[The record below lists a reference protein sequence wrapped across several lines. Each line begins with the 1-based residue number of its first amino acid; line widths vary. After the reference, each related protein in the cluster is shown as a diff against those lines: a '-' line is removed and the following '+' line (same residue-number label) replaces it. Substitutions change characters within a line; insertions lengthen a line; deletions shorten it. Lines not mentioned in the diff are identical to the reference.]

1 MPVQPK
7 PRAKSAST
15 GAKSTTKKS
24 PSTSSKPS
32 SSKAPTSKTGT
43 NKTGTSKTAS
53 GKTAGSKKSAGATGS
68 EDTTGQSILSYELK
82 LLTLLIVFAFSLLS
96 LHTDSAGVIGKS
108 LKLILTGLFSMGA
121 FFMPYIV
128 FTIVFMGINRNMT
141 KHRIRIQLATGAL
154 FFALV
159 LFVGLNSL
167 QFTVLNFYTK
177 EGLITAYE
185 QGQQLMG
192 NGAIGNFIFGMFYKP
207 LGQFGTVLLMTGLI
221 MLFLTLAV
229 HLTPSK
235 MLQMIGFTAVKTKD
249 SIIKTN
255 QNVNEAVKNGIEQLN
270 THYDQTEETRQKHKR
285 HILDLMNKDLFPS
298 EQKPTIKEVQLSTDD
313 IEVSY
318 QPDYSRPRLQD
329 HQDAAAD
336 VAITPPLIG
345 TMTGDATGYITID
358 GVPEPKLNPHD
369 DSEFDIVSDVDVDP
383 DFDLSAEFDAD
394 SIDELDLESEGN
406 LENDI
411 RILDF
416 QQISRKKIKDSLKP
430 VGAPVIEAVDETIP
444 IVALTDEENLGVL
457 QDVTDGNV
465 MVAQSKT
472 IEIAEEVSPVDV
484 VQEVFNYEHYV
495 LPNLE
500 QLKEGVPQNSERD
513 RKEIL
518 MKARLLEDT
527 LSNFKIEA
535 KVVQV
540 SKGPMITRFEIQP
553 SPGVKVSRIVNLA
566 DDIALNL
573 AATTIRIVAPIP
585 GKAAVGIEVPN
596 RTTTIVTLRD
606 VIESE
611 TYEQLSSPI
620 RFGLG
625 KEISGLPCVADLAKM
640 PHLLIAGSTGSGK
653 SVCVNT
659 IISSIL
665 FNAKPDEVKF
675 LMIDPKVVE
684 LNVYN
689 GIPHLILPV
698 VTDPKKASI
707 ALNWAVQEMTDRYN
721 KFADC
726 GVRDITSYNKKYE
739 LTGEGQHMP
748 RIVVII
754 DELADLMMVAP
765 NQVEDAICRLAQMAR
780 AAGIHLIVATQ
791 RPSVDVI
798 TGVIKAN
805 IPSRIAF
812 AVSSQIDSRTIIDMA
827 GAEKLL
833 GKGDMLY
840 FPVGESKPK
849 RVQGSFI
856 SEEEVEALVT
866 YVKAQVGGKL
876 LYDHS
881 VLEDVKYSQFAEA
894 DEPIDDLLEDAIRFV
909 IETEKA
915 STSLL
920 QRRFRV
926 GYNRAARLVDELEA
940 RGVVGPSRGSKPR
953 EVTMTWTEYQNLG
966 E

>member
-7 PRAKSAST
+7 PRAKTASK
-15 GAKSTTKKS
+15 GAKGTTKKTGDS
-24 PSTSSKPS
+24 DVKKS
-32 SSKAPTSKTGT
+32 SSKAPITKKTSSGPSSDS
-43 NKTGTSKTAS
+43 TSN
-53 GKTAGSKKSAGATGS
+53 
-68 EDTTGQSILSYELK
+68 QSILSYELK
-82 LLTLLIVFAFSLLS
+82 LLTLLILFAFSLLS
-96 LHTDSAGVIGKS
+96 LHTNSAGVLGKS
-108 LKLILTGLFSMGA
+108 VKSVLTGLFSMGA
-121 FFMPYIV
+121 FFMPYII
-128 FTIVFMGINRNMT
+128 FTLVFMGINRNMK

-154 FFALV
+154 FFALI
-159 LFVGLNSL
+159 LFIGLNSVKFL
-167 QFTVLNFYTK
+167 VPAFYTK
-177 EGLITAYE
+177 EGLIIAYQ
-185 QGQQLMG
+185 QGHQLMG
-192 NGAIGNFIFGMFYKP
+192 TGAIGNFIFGLFYQP
-207 LGQFGTVLLMTGLI
+207 FGQLGTVLLMTGFI

-235 MLQMIGFTAVKTKD
+235 ILQMVGLTAVKTKD
-249 SIIKTN
+249 SLIKTN

-298 EQKPTIKEVQLSTDD
+298 ESIVTSKEVQMSTDD

-329 HQDAAAD
+329 DRNNTEA
-336 VAITPPLIG
+336 VTTSTTSVEPL
-345 TMTGDATGYITID
+345 TGDATGFITID
-358 GVPEPKLNPHD
+358 GVPESTLD
-369 DSEFDIVSDVDVDP
+369 CDYDSEIDYELD
-383 DFDLSAEFDAD
+383 AEFDLEPVASSD
-394 SIDELDLESEGN
+394 FEDETALG
-406 LENDI
+406 NDI
-411 RILDF
+411 KILDF
-416 QQISRKKIKDSLKP
+416 QQISRKKIKDSLQQ
-430 VGAPVIEAVDETIP
+430 VSAPLKEAVEEIIP
-444 IVALTDEENLGVL
+444 IVALTEEDSLASLQEASDGDVL
-457 QDVTDGNV
+457 
-465 MVAQSKT
+465 VAQSKT
-472 IEIAEEVSPVDV
+472 IEIAEEVSPTDV
-484 VQEVFNYEHYV
+484 VQEVFNYEHYA
-495 LPNLE
+495 LPSIE

-866 YVKAQVGGKL
+866 YVKDQVGGKL

-881 VLEDVKYSQFAEA
+881 VLEDVKYSQVAEA
-894 DEPIDDLLEDAIRFV
+894 DEPIDDLLEDAVRFV